1 METVCEVCGYECV
14 LSEETGEQSGYRI
27 FATRPLSA
35 SASGEGTETLR
46 EYISCKYIDYTPV
59 LGDKV
64 VFIKNQRGFNERVIK
79 F

>member
-1 METVCEVCGYECV
+1 METVCEVVGYEV
-14 LSEETGEQSGYRI
+14 VISEETGEQSGYRI

-35 SASGEGTETLR
+35 SSTGEGIETLR
-46 EYISCKYIDYTPV
+46 EYISCKYIDYKPGI
-59 LGDKV
+59 GDRV

>member
-1 METVCEVCGYECV
+1 MESVCEVVGYEV
-14 LSEETGEQSGYRI
+14 VISEETGEQSGYRI
-27 FATRPLSA
+27 FCTRPLGA
-35 SASGEGTETLR
+35 SVSGEGIETLR
-46 EYISCKYIDYTPV
+46 EYISCKYIDYKPA